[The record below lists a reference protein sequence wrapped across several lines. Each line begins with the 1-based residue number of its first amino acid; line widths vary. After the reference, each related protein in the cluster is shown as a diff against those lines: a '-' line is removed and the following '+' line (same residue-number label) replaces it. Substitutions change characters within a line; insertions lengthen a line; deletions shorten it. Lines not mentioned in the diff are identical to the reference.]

1 MRERSKEQQLIE
13 LGILLMNHFF
23 PFTYF
28 FSASSSLEYIN
39 SVKKERE
46 KITYHQC
53 NYNKQCKNNINFCK
67 FLSVY
72 DLNLSTLLNIIM
84 VWNEFDALTS
94 LLRIAL
100 YSKQKSK
107 NICVFWVYETHA

>member
-67 FLSVY
+67 VLSVY
-72 DLNLSTLLNIIM
+72 DLNLSTLLNIRM
-84 VWNEFDALTS
+84 VWNEFDAL
-94 LLRIAL
+94 L
-100 YSKQKSK
+100 
-107 NICVFWVYETHA
+107 